1 MQADY
6 FKIICQKLSEITDVD
21 AGKII
26 LYFNDQLLN
35 DYDSLKTVPLG
46 ISDII
51 GMLLL
56 TCRSNYS
63 F

>member
-1 MQADY
+1 
-6 FKIICQKLSEITDVD
+6 VD
-21 AGKII
+21 AGQII

-51 GMLLL
+51 GMLLVIQ
-56 TCRSNYS
+56 TTVHFSVINR